1 MEQRVATFLIKKRLR
16 IRIGL
21 LNLRRARIIAMAL
34 LERENMRSKTG
45 SKSSRQP
52 AAVSPAKRTPSP
64 KRTSLVSRTIPVR
77 KPPNCACVVAR
88 GPKHPYRVFISYSHQ
103 NQALAEKVKEHLSQ
117 QGLFPITDHEIRVG
131 EAFSEEIRE
140 MIECSHVF
148 VPLVTP
154 SANERLWVQQEIGYA
169 TALHVPVCP
178 IAVGNLPSGMAEHI
192 QGIHVKNK
200 DNHYP
205 TNARVMEVVRKR
217 LTYEIIDDLLLRA
230 RRRPRHGRYECA
242 LYWNDRQEILVNLT
256 EAAIRD
262 GCRLARK
269 ANPRKAATKA
279 ILGAKACVLNC
290 MPNPSSVRPA
300 EDRRLWR
307 LRQSTA
313 FGSFSIPDAALHS
326 EEWYTRDP
334 NRYRSTHERRLLRKE
349 RIVMERYALIFG
361 CDMILDPRGLL
372 KQGFEIQQKEK
383 SKPNRNKEKI
393 SSSAPLAFKH
403 PPDRTALRLH
413 LMIQFLKS
421 QLDNDRIRIVI
432 PTAAGQITTNLIIV
446 GDWFASEAVVPLY
459 HTGGYERTLFTRHAP
474 TILNI
479 IDRFDQ
485 DFDDH
490 LRDNGFDLSDPAT
503 ARKAKQK
510 ALDQLTEW
518 HALQLEYLKNK
529 ENAPGT
535 DPRK

>member
-1 MEQRVATFLIKKRLR
+1 
-16 IRIGL
+16 
-21 LNLRRARIIAMAL
+21 
-34 LERENMRSKTG
+34 
-45 SKSSRQP
+45 
-52 AAVSPAKRTPSP
+52 
-64 KRTSLVSRTIPVR
+64 
-77 KPPNCACVVAR
+77 
-88 GPKHPYRVFISYSHQ
+88 
-103 NQALAEKVKEHLSQ
+103 
-117 QGLFPITDHEIRVG
+117 
-131 EAFSEEIRE
+131 
-140 MIECSHVF
+140 
-148 VPLVTP
+148 
-154 SANERLWVQQEIGYA
+154 
-169 TALHVPVCP
+169 
-178 IAVGNLPSGMAEHI
+178 
-192 QGIHVKNK
+192 
-200 DNHYP
+200 
-205 TNARVMEVVRKR
+205 
-217 LTYEIIDDLLLRA
+217 
-230 RRRPRHGRYECA
+230 
-242 LYWNDRQEILVNLT
+242 
-256 EAAIRD
+256 
-262 GCRLARK
+262 
-269 ANPRKAATKA
+269 
-279 ILGAKACVLNC
+279 
-290 MPNPSSVRPA
+290 
-300 EDRRLWR
+300 
-307 LRQSTA
+307 
-313 FGSFSIPDAALHS
+313 
-326 EEWYTRDP
+326 
-334 NRYRSTHERRLLRKE
+334 
-349 RIVMERYALIFG
+349 
-361 CDMILDPRGLL
+361 MILDPRGLL

-383 SKPNRNKEKI
+383 SKPNRSKEKI
-393 SSSAPLAFKH
+393 SSSTPLAFKH